1 MTKEKIDKQ
10 TIHKAGLNLKSRENL
25 EFCFCRKMWRTPKLG
40 ILNDHPVQGRD
51 AVLPRT
57 TDTHNEGINQRNLKI
72 WAYVADKKCF
82 GRT

>member
-1 MTKEKIDKQ
+1 MNIVYIFTHLWTNQIVLTKEKIDKQ

-57 TDTHNEGINQRNLKI
+57 MDTPRK
-72 WAYVADKKCF
+72 F
-82 GRT
+82 GPMR